1 MTLLVA
7 EDLTTADDDIL
18 VPSLFAYAYRL
29 ASPSLLFDSV
39 RVQGRVNASPIHR
52 IRKTIEGLL
61 EEYGEM
67 FLSGH
72 IECHLHLFVIFIRCF
87 IPQFYQQLQ
96 AVITQ
101 VGVLLEFARKS
112 GWQQQSAT
120 LGVVLCGTS

>member
-61 EEYGEM
+61 EEYGEKFEQAYRM
-67 FLSGH
+67 SFSSFCDLHTLLHTSILSAASGRDH
-72 IECHLHLFVIFIRCF
+72 SGFDQS
-87 IPQFYQQLQ
+87 IPLLVHQLQ
-96 AVITQ
+96 
-101 VGVLLEFARKS
+101 K
-112 GWQQQSAT
+112 
-120 LGVVLCGTS
+120 